1 MRLPEHVKSLHVKIM
16 IKLKA
21 KLNQKRSLNAAFL
34 LVFFANSALL
44 LTGCAKEKYVAKPIQ
59 FTQVSAKIL
68 AKSPVSADFKTYLVN
83 LGYAENTLPFA
94 SWGLDELTLSALYHH
109 PKLNVA
115 KAQMALAEAELQ
127 SAAIKANPTVNAD
140 IARSNRANDALKPW
154 SLGLNVEIPIETGN
168 KRAIKMEQAQF
179 NVEAAQLDVAEVA
192 WQLRQQL
199 ALDLHEYH
207 KNLATIS
214 LLQNELQIQDDLLG
228 RLQKRMD
235 IGLQGSTELLEAKI
249 VQQKSVFALQ
259 NEQSKREELLAVL
272 AADAGLTLAE
282 FKKISLKPLNLDETL
297 NQHTTALAALETD
310 NNLQQKALLNR
321 IALRKSLAKYA
332 AAEANIKLE
341 VAKQMPDFSLSPGF
355 AFDYGDNIWSLGFS
369 SLLNLLQKHP
379 TLINEATKLRE
390 IEGAQFELL
399 QHEVISELS
408 TSLSQYKANQTRLAD
423 AKNQLTIQ
431 QTYQQKIKK
440 QLDAGLVDKVVI
452 VQAKLNEQL
461 ALQQIQNAQFD
472 VLKSALM
479 IENVMQYPL
488 YSSFKLPK

>member
-1 MRLPEHVKSLHVKIM
+1 M
-16 IKLKA
+16 IKTKA
-21 KLNQKRSLNAAFL
+21 KMNQKRSLNAAFL
-34 LVFFANSALL
+34 LVFLAGLTSLT
-44 LTGCAKEKYVAKPIQ
+44 TGCAKEKYVAKPIQ
-59 FTQVSAKIL
+59 STQVSAKIV
-68 AKSPVSADFKTYLVN
+68 AKSPVSADFKAYLVK
-83 LGYAENTLPFA
+83 LGYAENTLPFQ

-140 IARSNRANDALKPW
+140 IARSNRKNDAVKPW

-179 NVEAAQLDVAEVA
+179 NVEAAQLDVAEAA

-207 KNLATIS
+207 KNLAAIS

-259 NEQSKREELLAVL
+259 NAQSKSEELLAVL

-297 NQHTTALAALETD
+297 NQQTATLAALEAE

-341 VAKQMPDFSLSPGF
+341 VAKQTPDFSLSPGF
-355 AFDYGDNIWSLGFS
+355 AFDYGDNIWSLGIS

-379 TLINEATKLRE
+379 TYINEATKLRE

-423 AKNQLTIQ
+423 AKNQLSIQ
-431 QTYQQKIKK
+431 KNYQQKLQK
-440 QLDAGLVDKVVI
+440 QLDAGLVDKVVV

-472 VLKSALM
+472 VLKSAIML
-479 IENVMQYPL
+479 ENVMQYPL